1 MAITIDYGV
10 KDIRTL
16 EGMEAI
22 RTRPGMYIGDI
33 GREGIW
39 QITLEIISN
48 AIDEYLVGACD
59 HINITLDGPRV
70 IVADN
75 GRGVP
80 FGKNDDGEEVL
91 VNIYTKL
98 HTGAKFDSD
107 GNTGYNTSGGMNGVG
122 AKATNAL
129 SSLFSVESFR
139 EGKRAYALFAKGELM
154 KFEVRDRDPKKYVS
168 DTREHGTVVQFIPDP
183 DIFKDVDLTA
193 DYERIRKQLW
203 ELAYLSPGLHFT
215 LFKSGDPEKGE
226 HSTTEEIE
234 SKNGLLDYLDNLNSG
249 KEQLTTPFYA
259 ETSENRM
266 TVRVAMQYTNQFSDT
281 YRLFTNSIPNTS
293 GTHLTGF
300 RTALTQTIN
309 IYARDKKLL
318 KEKDENFSGDDLKE
332 GLSLVLSLT
341 MPDPVF
347 SGQTKGTLTSAEGRT
362 VVQRLCSKA
371 LADWL
376 ASHERDAKAIINKA
390 ILARTAREKARK
402 ARETVRNG
410 SVKASRVTLPGKLA
424 DCSSKIRSA
433 CEVFIVE
440 GDSAAGSA
448 KEARDR
454 DTQAILPIRGKILNV
469 LKADLSKAMANE
481 EIKSMIIGFGLQIQN
496 NKIVLDESKLRY
508 GKIIIMAD
516 ADVDGDHI
524 RCLFLTFIWKFCPE
538 LIEKGYI
545 YAAVPPLY
553 RIIKGKNSFYLKDDA
568 ALADYR
574 AKNPG
579 GNYELRR
586 FKGLGEQSVDEL
598 SESTMDPTTRTL
610 KQITMADITAASN
623 TFNSLMGESAT
634 LRKKFIEE
642 NAFRAKIDV

>member
-1 MAITIDYGV
+1 MANPELDYGV

-22 RTRPGMYIGDI
+22 RTRPGMYIGAVDA
-33 GREGIW
+33 EGVW

-48 AIDEYLVGACD
+48 AVDEYLVGACD
-59 HINITLDGPRV
+59 RISVCLDGPRV

-80 FGKNDDGEEVL
+80 FGKNDEGEEVL

-107 GNTGYNTSGGMNGVG
+107 GNSGYNTSGGMNGVG

-129 SSLFSVESFR
+129 SKIFR
-139 EGKRAYALFAKGELM
+139 VDSYRDGKVATATFVKGQLTN
-154 KFEVRDRDPKKYVS
+154 FE
-168 DTREHGTVVQFIPDP
+168 TRKQNKNDISHGTIVQFVPDEE
-183 DIFKDVDLTA
+183 IFKEGITP
-193 DYERIRKQLW
+193 DYNRLKKQLW
-203 ELAYLSPGLHFT
+203 ELAYLSPGLSFH
-215 LFKSGDPEKGE
+215 LKKACENG
-226 HSTTEEIE
+226 IE
-234 SKNGLLDYLDNLNSG
+234 SEEDIISQNGLLDYINTLTKG
-249 KEQLTTPFYA
+249 KNTLTNVFYA
-259 ETSENRM
+259 ESAENRM
-266 TVRVAMQYTNQFSDT
+266 RVRVALQYTDQYSDT
-281 YRLFTNSIPNTS
+281 YRIFTNSIPNTG

-300 RTALTQTIN
+300 RTAFTQAIN
-309 IYARDKKLL
+309 VYARQKGYL
-318 KEKDENFSGDDLKE
+318 KEKDENFTGDDLKE
-332 GLSLVLSLT
+332 GLTLVLSLT

-347 SGQTKGTLTSAEGRT
+347 SGQTKGVLTSGEGRT
-362 VVQRLCSKA
+362 VVQRLCSQSIT
-371 LADWL
+371 DWL
-376 ASHERDAKAIINKA
+376 NSHEKDAKAIINKA
-390 ILARTAREKARK
+390 VLARTARDKARK
-402 ARETVRNG
+402 AKEVVRG
-410 SVKASRVTLPGKLA
+410 ATAKANRITLPGKLA
-424 DCSSKIRSA
+424 DCSNKLRSE

-454 DTQAILPIRGKILNV
+454 NTQAILPIRGKILNV
-469 LKADLSKAMANE
+469 LKADLAKAMGNE
-481 EIKSMIIGFGLQIQN
+481 EIKSMIVGFGLQVQN

-508 GKIIIMAD
+508 GKIIIMSD
-516 ADVDGDHI
+516 ADVDGEHI

-545 YAAVPPLY
+545 YVAVPPLY
-553 RIIKGKNSFYLKDDA
+553 RILKGKNSFYLKDDA

-579 GNYELRR
+579 GGYELRR

-598 SESTMDPTTRTL
+598 AESTMAPATRTL
-610 KQITMADITAASN
+610 KQITMDDVIAASN
-623 TFNSLMGESAT
+623 VFNSLMGESAT

-642 NAFRAKIDV
+642 NAFKANIDV

>member
-1 MAITIDYGV
+1 MAVTIDYGV

-22 RTRPGMYIGDI
+22 RTRPGMYIGDV

-59 HINITLDGPRV
+59 NISVTLDGPRV

-80 FGKNDDGEEVL
+80 FGKNDEGEEVL

-129 SSLFSVESFR
+129 STIFR
-139 EGKRAYALFAKGELM
+139 VDSYRDGKVAEATFAKGELIDF
-154 KFEVRDRDPKKYVS
+154 KVRTQRSTDRQ
-168 DTREHGTVVQFIPDP
+168 HGTVVQFVPDET
-183 DIFKDVDLTA
+183 IFKDVDINP
-193 DYERIRKQLW
+193 DYARIKKQLW

-215 LFKSGDPEKGE
+215 LSNGSEK
-226 HSTTEEIE
+226 EEIE

-249 KEQLTTPFYA
+249 KELLTTPMYA
-259 ETSENRM
+259 ESNENRM
-266 TVRVAMQYTNQFSDT
+266 TVRVAMQYTNQYTDT
-281 YRLFTNSIPNTS
+281 YRLFTNSIPNVS

-300 RTALTQTIN
+300 RTALTQAVN

-332 GLSLVLSLT
+332 GLTLVLSLT

-371 LADWL
+371 ISEWL
-376 ASHERDAKAIINKA
+376 GTHERDAKAIIQKA
-390 ILARTAREKARK
+390 VLARTAREKARK
-402 ARETVRNG
+402 AKETVR
-410 SVKASRVTLPGKLA
+410 SATTKASRITLPGKLA
-424 DCSSKIRSA
+424 DCSSKVRSK

-469 LKADLSKAMANE
+469 LKADLAKAMANE

-496 NKIVLDESKLRY
+496 NKVILDESKLRY
-508 GKIIIMAD
+508 GKIIIMSD
-516 ADVDGDHI
+516 ADVDGEHI

-538 LIEKGYI
+538 LIEKGYV

-553 RIIKGKNSFYLKDDA
+553 RIIRGKSSIYIKDDA

-579 GNYELRR
+579 TYELRR
-586 FKGLGEQSVDEL
+586 FKGLGEQSVEEL
-598 SESTMDPTTRTL
+598 AESTMAPDSRTL
-610 KQITMADITAASN
+610 KLITMEDAVAASN
-623 TFNSLMGESAT
+623 VFNSLMGESAT
-634 LRKKFIEE
+634 MRKKFIEE
-642 NAFRAKIDV
+642 NAFRANIDV

>member
-1 MAITIDYGV
+1 MADKIQVQDYGV

-22 RTRPGMYIGDI
+22 RTRPGMYIGSV
-33 GREGIW
+33 GTEGIW

-59 HINITLDGPRV
+59 KISITLDGPRV

-80 FGKNDDGEEVL
+80 FGKNDEGEEVL

-129 SSLFSVESFR
+129 SSFFSVESYR
-139 EGKRAYALFAKGELM
+139 DGKKAYALFAQGEL
-154 KFEVRDRDPKKYVS
+154 VKYEE
-168 DTREHGTVVQFIPDP
+168 TKNTENKRGTIVQFIPDP
-183 DIFKDVDLTA
+183 EIFKDVDTEA
-193 DYERIRKQLW
+193 DYNRIKKQLW
-203 ELAYLSPGLHFT
+203 ELAYLSPGLHFS
-215 LFKSGDPEKGE
+215 LWYQGN
-226 HSTTEEIE
+226 TEQIE
-234 SKNGLLDYLDNLNSG
+234 SKNGLLDYLDTLCSD
-249 KEQLTTPFYA
+249 KEQITTPFYA
-259 ETSENRM
+259 ENIEDRIK
-266 TVRVAMQYTNQFSDT
+266 VRVAMQYVNNYSDT
-281 YRLFTNSIPNTS
+281 YRLFTNSIPNSS

-300 RTALTQTIN
+300 RTALTQSIN
-309 IYARDKKLL
+309 AYARAKGLL
-318 KEKDENFSGDDLKE
+318 KDKDSNFTGDDLKE
-332 GLSLVLSLT
+332 GLLLVLSLT

-347 SGQTKGTLTSAEGRT
+347 SGQTKDSLTSAEGRT
-362 VVQRLCSKA
+362 VVQRLCSQA
-371 LADWL
+371 LINWFNAN
-376 ASHERDAKAIINKA
+376 EKDAKAIINKA
-390 ILARTAREKARK
+390 LLARK
-402 ARETVRNG
+402 ARESARKAKENVRNV
-410 SVKASRVTLPGKLA
+410 SAKHSRITLPGKLA
-424 DCSSKIRSA
+424 DCSSKDRNS

-454 DTQAILPIRGKILNV
+454 ATQAILPIRGKILNV
-469 LKADLSKAMANE
+469 LKCDLNKAMSNE
-481 EIKSMIIGFGLQIQN
+481 EIKSMILGFGLQVDG

-524 RCLFLTFIWKFCPE
+524 RTLFLTFIWKFCPE
-538 LIEKGYI
+538 LITKGYI

-553 RIIKGKNSFYLKDDA
+553 RIIKGQNSFYLKDDA
-568 ALADYR
+568 ALNQYR
-574 AKNPG
+574 AEHPSG
-579 GNYELRR
+579 GYELRR

-598 SESTMDPTTRTL
+598 AESTMVPANRTL
-610 KQITMADITAASN
+610 KQITMDDITAAAN
-623 TFNSLMGESAT
+623 TFTALMGESAS

-642 NAFRAKIDV
+642 NAHNATIDV